1 MKYKQLNKFLE
12 DMTFNSS
19 FRILEEGKDDDELI
33 KIAKKRGIKLP
44 SHDLACFKCI
54 YAYTDRTNKNGCLLP
69 KEEVEK
75 SLNTLVGKAIDF
87 DHFRKRVV
95 GHWIDAELQDNEII
109 GYGIFYKGNFGE
121 DYEIIKELFD
131 KGNLSVSFEAWGER
145 IYDKEGNYELHDIDW
160 AGGGLLIKTE
170 PAFDG
175 ANVLEIAKKQRVFEM
190 AKVMTKPKEFVHSE
204 EKSHIKEESRYYELQ
219 SIYQSISEVENLDG
233 ENKGL
238 FEIMMVDFE
247 KNKVKVRDITTDG
260 ELMIDL
266 TPKAVVTKQGKKR
279 NIAKIEDLTAISTI
293 EDMDKYIM
301 EFEGSDEELEIAVE
315 ESMEGP
321 KVSHS
326 ERLELTD
333 EDFAV
338 VRTIQT
344 EQSNK
349 KIRLLPIPTLAHI
362 NVVQDRL
369 GQSQVLAT
377 LEKLGV
383 TKDNVEG
390 KILRRANK
398 ITMKE
403 LIKKFEDTSIEE
415 VLQEYAKA
423 TIERELTDSELEKA
437 YSIVVYDKPK
447 GDASDTSLLK
457 VPAKKSGGNE
467 TSLINANITEDE
479 IRNVIK
485 EVTKAQEEV
494 KVEDKKEE
502 IPIKDKE
509 KAKKE
514 PEEKITDNVTDK
526 DKEIAKLQEKLNEAE
541 KKLEEINKAEKETL
555 IKSRREDL
563 GDKAKD
569 MKDEDI
575 LDENKFM
582 IAKLEKENELLRA
595 STKKQN
601 HDISFIK
608 GSDDK
613 EVQSEET
620 SARKKV
626 DSYAFGKEEASE

>member
-1 MKYKQLNKFLE
+1 
-12 DMTFNSS
+12 
-19 FRILEEGKDDDELI
+19 
-33 KIAKKRGIKLP
+33 
-44 SHDLACFKCI
+44 
-54 YAYTDRTNKNGCLLP
+54 
-69 KEEVEK
+69 
-75 SLNTLVGKAIDF
+75 
-87 DHFRKRVV
+87 
-95 GHWIDAELQDNEII
+95 
-109 GYGIFYKGNFGE
+109 
-121 DYEIIKELFD
+121 
-131 KGNLSVSFEAWGER
+131 
-145 IYDKEGNYELHDIDW
+145 
-160 AGGGLLIKTE
+160 
-170 PAFDG
+170 
-175 ANVLEIAKKQRVFEM
+175 
-190 AKVMTKPKEFVHSE
+190 
-204 EKSHIKEESRYYELQ
+204 
-219 SIYQSISEVENLDG
+219 
-233 ENKGL
+233 
-238 FEIMMVDFE
+238 
-247 KNKVKVRDITTDG
+247 
-260 ELMIDL
+260 
-266 TPKAVVTKQGKKR
+266 
-279 NIAKIEDLTAISTI
+279 
-293 EDMDKYIM
+293 
-301 EFEGSDEELEIAVE
+301 
-315 ESMEGP
+315 
-321 KVSHS
+321 
-326 ERLELTD
+326 
-333 EDFAV
+333 
-338 VRTIQT
+338 
-344 EQSNK
+344 
-349 KIRLLPIPTLAHI
+349 
-362 NVVQDRL
+362 
-369 GQSQVLAT
+369 
-377 LEKLGV
+377 
-383 TKDNVEG
+383 VEG